1 MLCLGCGENLPNAKD
16 RRCLANPCAK
26 DVVDLWKALME
37 NEVDDPSVIG
47 PILEGQ
53 DAERAP
59 KMCKKCFT
67 AYRTCAK
74 QHVALGTNLRKAADI
89 LGLVCQHSEATASVS
104 TSELPASK
112 RPRLNLSSHSASHG
126 STAGTTTSSP
136 DVAVSVLTFK
146 VPLEFFVTLSS
157 QCRLVLGIQNPRHLS
172 SLLAGNIWERQ

>member
-1 MLCLGCGENLPNAKD
+1 MFCLGCGENLPNARD

-37 NEVDDPSVIG
+37 NEIRDPSIIG

-74 QHVALGTNLRKAADI
+74 QHAALEINLRKAADI
-89 LGLVCQHSEATASVS
+89 LRLVCHYSEASES
-104 TSELPASK
+104 TSEPPASK
-112 RPRLNLSSHSASHG
+112 RPRFSLSSHSASRG

-146 VPLEFFVTLSS
+146 SKPK
-157 QCRLVLGIQNPRHLS
+157 NY
-172 SLLAGNIWERQ
+172 SLLFPPNTD